1 MTSGPPCVVKMN
13 QQKTTTMTKTI
24 KYLILATMIT
34 ALTGCSALS
43 SFGSAFTKKPSIE
56 VNANVGKNVKQEK
69 AQLKIETHKTEQTAE
84 NISNDT
90 SYQAKTIT
98 QITQDIPPYI
108 IGLLILGFGWLI
120 PDPMQCYKGFKFLVY
135 DITQSFFV
143 VPGKAFIRFFGW
155 GAKEKD
161 DD

>member
-1 MTSGPPCVVKMN
+1 VKMN
-13 QQKTTTMTKTI
+13 LQKMTTMNKTI
-24 KYLILATMIT
+24 RYLVLAALIT

-43 SFGSAFTKKPSIE
+43 GMGAMFGKKPSIE

-69 AQLKIETHKTEQTAE
+69 SQVKIETHKTEQTAE

-108 IGLLILGFGWLI
+108 IALLILGFGWLI
-120 PDPMQCYKGFKFLVY
+120 PSPMECYRGFKFLVY
-135 DITQSFFV
+135 DMTQSFFV
-143 VPGKAFIRFFGW
+143 VPGKAIIRFFGW
-155 GAKEKD
+155 GANEKD
-161 DD
+161 D